1 MCVCVRV
8 VCVAASITPLADCT
22 NPFSHLSVLVNT
34 NVSLQMT
41 VSLFLTITQCREK
54 NTSGHVT
61 VYDHPTVVSG
71 QQQ

>member
-1 MCVCVRV
+1 MCVCVR
-8 VCVAASITPLADCT
+8 VAASITPLADCT
-22 NPFSHLSVLVNT
+22 NLFSHLSVLVNT
-34 NVSLQMT
+34 NKCVT
-41 VSLFLTITQCREK
+41 TDASLFLTITQCREK